1 MIVASLALWTADVVA
16 LVVILLSRR
25 QASVRRWILATSSFV
40 VIVALGSLLWLFATR
55 SSFDLSVLPAA
66 YRAQRDAG
74 VCLERAHET
83 LASASMSSLATGL
96 WAMVTEDDRRSS
108 ALGFAL
114 SALLAVAAMAL
125 LVCASVTLTS
135 SARA

>member
-1 MIVASLALWTADVVA
+1 VIVASLVLWAADVAALVVA
-16 LVVILLSRR
+16 LRSGRR
-25 QASVRRWILATSSFV
+25 ASTRRWLVVTSSIA
-40 VIVALGSLLWLFATR
+40 VIVALSALLWLFATR
-55 SSFDLSVLPAA
+55 PSFDWSTLPTA
-66 YRAQRDAG
+66 YRAQRGAG

-108 ALGFAL
+108 ALGFVL
-114 SALLAVAAMAL
+114 SALLAVAALAL
-125 LVCASVTLTS
+125 LVCADAAVTS